1 MPVFVRVIAGVAAA
15 VGLLSCADIV
25 QAQSEAPP
33 LEVYGGSPAIEHIA
47 LSPDGEMLARVRV
60 VDERREIVV
69 NRLSNGERLFA
80 SDAGTIKV
88 RDLRWVGDE
97 RILVVTS
104 QTRDVPTL
112 GIPRTELFF
121 GQLIDLSTGRIA
133 QVLDRTPDVLA
144 VLYGRATVRETTQ
157 GDAVFVRGVNLR
169 TENIDLHRID
179 LRTGRGR
186 TVAYMDH
193 TTEDH
198 VLDGDGKVIAISR
211 YDDRSGRWALRLP
224 DGQNYRDA
232 WIVEAPLDS
241 PTLHGQGRSPRTVIV
256 NADRPDLS
264 SGNDSYTQT
273 WFEVDVDSGAWT
285 RLPFEHHPDFLVHH
299 PETGLL
305 IGAGRDEENGVRYEF
320 LDQEAAARWQVVERA
335 FRDRSPE
342 LISWSDGLGRIVVF
356 TEAGEAGQFHLVDF
370 ARGAADIIAD
380 AYPGIGPE
388 QVGQVRPIQYLAGD
402 GQRIHGYLTLP
413 PGASDPRGL
422 PLVVLAHG
430 GPAARDVAGFDWW
443 AQAMASRGYAV
454 LQANFRG
461 STGYGRAF
469 LEAGYGE
476 WGGKMQTD
484 LSDGVRWLAAE
495 GIVDPGR
502 VCIVGASYGGYAAM
516 AGLTLDQGVYRCG
529 VSVAGVSDLR
539 RMVNRESRQERNRDS
554 QTVRYWNRSMGA
566 ARLNDRA
573 LDDRSPAHL
582 AAGIDGPL
590 LLIHGRDDTVVP
602 IEQSR
607 LMADALRRAGKP
619 VELIEMA
626 GEDHWLSQSATR
638 RRMLGET
645 IRFLE
650 THNPAH

>member
-1 MPVFVRVIAGVAAA
+1 MFVRVLVAVAMAA
-15 VGLLSCADIV
+15 GLLACAGIAH
-25 QAQSEAPP
+25 AQSDAPP
-33 LEVYGGSPAIEHIA
+33 LEVYGGSPAIEHIQ

-60 VDERREIVV
+60 ADERREIVI
-69 NRLSNGERLFA
+69 NRLADGARLFS

-88 RDLRWVGDE
+88 RDLRWVGNG

-104 QTRDVPTL
+104 QTRDVPAL
-112 GIPRTELFF
+112 AIPRSELFF
-121 GQLIDLSTGRIA
+121 GQLIDLSTGRIT
-133 QVLDRTPDVLA
+133 QVFDRTPDVLA
-144 VLYGRATVRETTQ
+144 VLYGPASVRATTQ
-157 GDAVFVRGVNLR
+157 GEALFVRGVNIR

-211 YDDRSGRWALRLP
+211 YDDRTGRWALRLP

-232 WIVEAPLDS
+232 WTVEAPLDS
-241 PTLHGQGRSPRTVIV
+241 PTLHGQGRSPRTIIV

-264 SGNDSYTQT
+264 SAESDYIQT
-273 WFEVDVDSGAWT
+273 WFEVDIDNGAWT
-285 RLPFEHHPDFLVHH
+285 RLPFEHHPDFLIHH
-299 PETGLL
+299 PATGLL
-305 IGAGRDEENGVRYEF
+305 IGAGRVEATGVRYEF
-320 LDQEAAARWQVVERA
+320 LDPDASARWQLVERA
-335 FRDRSPE
+335 FAERNPE
-342 LISWSDGLGRIVVF
+342 LVSWSDALGRIVVF
-356 TEAGEAGQFHLVDF
+356 TETAEAGQFHLVDF

-380 AYPGIGPE
+380 AYPAISPDH
-388 QVGQVRPIQYLAGD
+388 VGEVRPVQYLAQD

-413 PGASDPRGL
+413 PGASDPDSL

-476 WGGKMQTD
+476 WGGRMQTD

-495 GIVDPGR
+495 GIIDASR

-539 RMVNRESRQERNRDS
+539 RMVNRESRQERHRDS

-582 AAGIDGPL
+582 AARIDGPL

-607 LMADALRRAGKP
+607 IMADALRRAGKP

-638 RRMLGET
+638 RRMLSET
-645 IRFLE
+645 MRFLE
-650 THNPAH
+650 AHNPAR